1 MTSARIYVEETT
13 APLPGEGVI
22 EIVERKGLGH
32 PDTICDLVMERISQE
47 LSSAYLK
54 EFGRILHH
62 NCDKGLLVAGQ
73 AERRFGGGRVIE
85 PMRLVIGDRAT
96 LTKEV
101 DVASIA
107 VETAKGWFRKNL
119 PAIDPNRHILYQV
132 ELKGG
137 SEELTGIF
145 SEPSAI
151 ALANDTSA
159 AVGYAPLSET
169 EHLVLEA
176 ERFLNGSEFKAKYP
190 ASGQDVKIMGVRNG
204 QQLDLTV
211 AMPLLDRFM
220 ESEACYFQQKEEIR
234 LGLWS
239 YLSSSLTTL
248 SEIKVQLNTLDHAD
262 AGGLGGMYLSVL
274 GTSAEDADSGE
285 VGRGN
290 QVNGIIALNRPRGSE
305 AAAGKNPVSHVGKIY
320 SVLTH
325 LVAERIYREVSGLDQ
340 VVVWLCSRI
349 GVPIDEPQAA
359 AVQVKLSRGSKL
371 ADLAEPI
378 REIVERELER
388 MPDFCLELARGKY
401 AIC

>member
-1 MTSARIYVEETT
+1 MTSRRIYVEETT
-13 APLPGEGVI
+13 APLPGESVI

-47 LSSAYLK
+47 LSRAYLK

-73 AERRFGGGRVIE
+73 VERRFGGGRVVE

-96 LTKEV
+96 LTREV
-101 DVASIA
+101 DVAAIA
-107 VETAKGWFRKNL
+107 VETAKGWFRGNL
-119 PAIDPNRHILYQV
+119 PAIDPDRHILYQV

-145 SEPSAI
+145 SESSAI

-159 AVGYAPLSET
+159 AVGYTPLSET
-169 EHLVLEA
+169 EQLVLEA

-190 ASGQDVKIMGVRNG
+190 ASGQDVKIMGVRHG
-204 QQLDLTV
+204 GQLDLTV
-211 AMPLLDRFM
+211 AMPLLDRFV
-220 ESEACYFQQKEEIR
+220 ENEVCYFQQKEEIR

-239 YLSSSLTTL
+239 YLGSSSTTL
-248 SEIKVQLNTLDHAD
+248 SEINLKLNTLDHPD
-262 AGGLGGMYLSVL
+262 AGLGGMYLSVL

-325 LVAERIYREVSGLDQ
+325 LLAEGIYREVSGLEQ

-349 GVPIDEPQAA
+349 GTPIDEPQAA
-359 AVQVKLSRGSKL
+359 AVQVKLGRGSKL
-371 ADLAEPI
+371 ADVADPI
-378 REIVERELER
+378 RQVVDRELER
-388 MPDFCLELARGKY
+388 MPEFCLELARGKY